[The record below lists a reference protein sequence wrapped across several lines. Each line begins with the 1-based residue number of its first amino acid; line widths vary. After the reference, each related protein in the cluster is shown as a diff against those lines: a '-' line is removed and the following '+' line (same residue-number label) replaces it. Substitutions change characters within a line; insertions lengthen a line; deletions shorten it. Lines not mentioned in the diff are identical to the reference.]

1 MFFSSRLALLRIGLL
16 LVTGALLF
24 NACTD
29 DEKET
34 PRQPE
39 TTAPTTAQVLVLHQG
54 NQATKLPGGYSLI
67 DTQRQSVTA
76 NAFLAHNGKL
86 LGETPQEAILHG
98 TKIYIPC
105 HGSNLVQVVDATSHR
120 LLKSIPTQAPEGVA
134 AQGKYVFVTN
144 NDGFLSRIDTA
155 SLAVD
160 LQTAVGP
167 NPAGVLALN
176 NYIYVAISD
185 GYNYND
191 GYKNGFKVLKVRPN
205 TLGIVSE
212 IRVGMNPTKLY
223 KDDFNHVFVACQGN
237 YGTHAAEIWK
247 INENDEATSFA
258 AANLAA
264 VDGHRIYLVRSTTD
278 WTSGKTTVTYAVR
291 DTRTGAAIA
300 SNFGQVQPPVDP
312 TSLAVDPHTKQIYI
326 ASRGTLEPKIRFTE
340 PGTVSVYTPE
350 GDFLH
355 RYDVGTEP
363 CSLLFLKK

>member
-1 MFFSSRLALLRIGLL
+1 MFFSSRLALLRVGLL

-29 DEKET
+29 DEKEI

-76 NAFLAHNGKL
+76 NAFLAHNGKQ

-105 HGSNLVQVVDATSHR
+105 YGSNLVQVVDAASHR

-326 ASRGTLEPKIRFTE
+326 ASRGTLDPKIRFTE

-355 RYDVGTEP
+355 RYNVGIEP

>member
-1 MFFSSRLALLRIGLL
+1 MFFSSRLSLLRTASLL
-16 LVTGALLF
+16 LTGLLLF

-29 DEKET
+29 DEKVD
-34 PRQPE
+34 PRQPDVA
-39 TTAPTTAQVLVLHQG
+39 APTTGQVLVLHQG
-54 NQATKLPGGYSLI
+54 NQTTKLPGGYSLI
-67 DTQRQSVTA
+67 DTQQQSVTA
-76 NAFLAHNGKL
+76 NVFLAKNEKL
-86 LGETPQEAILHG
+86 LGDTPQEAILHG
-98 TKIYIPC
+98 AKIYIPC
-105 HGSNLVQVVDATSHR
+105 YGSNLVQVVDAASHR

-167 NPAGVLALN
+167 NPSGVLAHN
-176 NYIYVAISD
+176 NHIYVAISD
-185 GYNYND
+185 GYNYKD
-191 GYKNGFKVLKVRPN
+191 GYKNGFKVVKVRPN

-223 KDDFNHVFVACQGN
+223 KDDFNHVFVACQGD
-237 YGTHAAEIWK
+237 YSTHAAEIWK
-247 INENDEATSFA
+247 IDENDEATSFA

-278 WTSGKTTVTYAVR
+278 WKSGKTSVHYAVR
-291 DTRTGAAIA
+291 DTRSGAAIA
-300 SNFGQVQPPVDP
+300 SNFGQVQPPLDP
-312 TSLAVDPHTKQIYI
+312 TTLAVDPHTKYIYI
-326 ASRGTLEPKIRFTE
+326 ASRGTLDPKIRFTE

-355 RYDVGTEP
+355 RYNVGIEP